1 MPSTLLDTPPVT
13 RATGPRT
20 AAGKAASSRNA
31 TRHGLLS
38 AATVLGKHESA
49 ADWEDFCADIARS
62 LAPSGRLEHALAER
76 IAHLHW
82 RFARLA
88 RYEAEAIDAVLLDP
102 VRDEEKQEADWQ
114 RVFPPD
120 LNTGWI
126 PADILADMA
135 RNFDAGLDREAQRTM
150 PHPSPVLPPA
160 PTIEL
165 IIRYEAHLS
174 RELTRAMHQFER
186 LQAIRA
192 DRAAPDLAASSAP
205 ESPATAVA
213 PLAAMTS
220 QCPWQAQP
228 LPSGRSRRPAHV
240 QNCQTNSP
248 RPASPLPS
256 GLGQRPDHM
265 HMQNC
270 ETNSPVP
277 SLASPHAEPV
287 SRTEPSCAQVAT
299 SEPAERRASPPT
311 RALASSATP

>member
-1 MPSTLLDTPPVT
+1 MPSTLLDTPPAT
-13 RATGPRT
+13 HATGPRT

-49 ADWEDFCADIARS
+49 AGWEAFCADIARS
-62 LAPSGRLEHALAER
+62 LAPVGCLEHTLAER

-82 RFARLA
+82 RLARLA

-102 VRDEEKQEADWQ
+102 VRDEAKWEADWQ

-126 PADILADMA
+126 PADILAGMA
-135 RNFDAGLDREAQRTM
+135 RGFDAGLDREAQRTM

-192 DRAAPDLAASSAP
+192 DRAAPESAAPIAS

-220 QCPWQAQP
+220 QCQAQP
-228 LPSGRSRRPAHV
+228 LPSGLSRRPD
-240 QNCQTNSP
+240 S
-248 RPASPLPS
+248 
-256 GLGQRPDHM
+256 
-265 HMQNC
+265 MQNC
-270 ETNSPVP
+270 ETNSSLP
-277 SLASPHAEPV
+277 SEASPDAEPARPSQP
-287 SRTEPSCAQVAT
+287 SRAQIALR
-299 SEPAERRASPPT
+299 EPAGRRTSPPAG
-311 RALASSATP
+311 ALVAAPTP

>member
-1 MPSTLLDTPPVT
+1 MSTSATH
-13 RATGPRT
+13 ATGPRT

-49 ADWEDFCADIARS
+49 ADWEDFCADIALS

-76 IAHLHW
+76 IALLHW
-82 RFARLA
+82 RLARLA

-102 VRDEEKQEADWQ
+102 VRDEAAEEAVFQ
-114 RVFPPD
+114 RVFPPG

-126 PADILADMA
+126 PADVLAGIA
-135 RNFDAGLDREAQRTM
+135 RGFGPGLDRNEQRTM

-160 PTIEL
+160 PTVEL

-192 DRAAPDLAASSAP
+192 DRAALAPAVPSAP
-205 ESPATAVA
+205 ELAHPAAPAAPSAPDSPATSVA

-220 QCPWQAQP
+220 QCQAQP
-228 LPSGRSRRPAHV
+228 LPSGLS
-240 QNCQTNSP
+240 
-248 RPASPLPS
+248 
-256 GLGQRPDHM
+256 QRPDNM
-265 HMQNC
+265 RMQNC
-270 ETNSPVP
+270 ETNSHGRAGQRNAVSVQVKPCPAAAETGGPTSSMHAKHIEDSILILTGGTSTP
-277 SLASPHAEPV
+277 SS
-287 SRTEPSCAQVAT
+287 
-299 SEPAERRASPPT
+299 
-311 RALASSATP
+311 